1 MRGTK
6 YLSEILPIDKVIESD
21 KGAFIISPCGS
32 GKSTFAEE
40 LIKNY
45 NKCLY
50 LCDTTRLKKG
60 IIKELETKKIYNVDV
75 MTYKAFGKHFN
86 RLVDKDEEMIK
97 QYDLIVGDEIHNLYR
112 YYKKFE
118 YDLDLYRAI
127 ELLMA
132 RHDTIKKVILTAT
145 PSYVDFFLR
154 IKDSMLDEYIRYDF
168 TDDKDIIRYEE
179 LYKDYIT
186 NYHQIQK
193 ILQVNIP
200 KYNLENKKFLIYTPK
215 IETMKYLENVCK
227 ELNMRPICIWS
238 EGNKKQEMTRRQ
250 YKFADNLLETGLY
263 YKDYNVLIIND
274 STETGV
280 NIRDDVQYVIIDS
293 ADPVTRIQVR
303 NRVRHDVV
311 LITLKSNGSRKER
324 PDKIKLDKC
333 WLDKPLTTEDKKVLC
348 EQLGLTDKFG
358 RVLKWRCVS
367 DELTK
372 KGYEIKNTTLRIEGK
387 RTRVSI
393 INKMN
398 TECTQ

>member
-6 YLSEILPIDKVIESD
+6 YLSEILPVDKIIKSD

-60 IIKELETKKIYNVDV
+60 IIKELEMKKICNVDV

-145 PSYVDFFLR
+145 PSYVDFFLH

-215 IETMKYLENVCK
+215 IETMRYLEKVCS

-238 EGNKKQEMTRRQ
+238 ENAKEEMT
-250 YKFADNLLETGLY
+250 YKQKKFCEKLLEDGQYTD
-263 YKDYNVLIIND
+263 DYNVLIINA
-274 STETGV
+274 STETGI
-280 NIRDDVQYVIIDS
+280 NIRDDVQYVIVDS
-293 ADPVTRIQVR
+293 VDPVTRTQVR
-303 NRVRHDVV
+303 NRVRHDIV
-311 LITLKSNGSRKER
+311 LITLKSDGSRKEKPER
-324 PDKIKLDKC
+324 IRLGDE
-333 WLDKPLTTEDKKVLC
+333 WLDVPLTTKDKQDLT
-348 EQLGLTDKFG
+348 ENLELTDAYG
-358 RVLKWRCVS
+358 RLLRWKGVKEFLVKNGYNIK
-367 DELTK
+367 DTTK
-372 KGYEIKNTTLRIEGK
+372 KINGKTTK
-387 RTRVSI
+387 VSI
-393 INKMN
+393 INKLN
-398 TECTQ
+398 

>member
-1 MRGTK
+1 MKGTK
-6 YLSEILPIDKVIESD
+6 YLSELLSYDTIKKDDKNI
-21 KGAFIISPCGS
+21 FIIAGCGG
-32 GKSTFAEE
+32 GKTHFAKG
-40 LIKNY
+40 LMKQY

-50 LCDTTRLKKG
+50 LVDTKRLKKSVE
-60 IIKELETKKIYNVDV
+60 IDFQEDNISNVDV
-75 MTYKAFGKHFN
+75 MCYKTFGHKFN
-86 RLVDKDEEMIK
+86 RLTDMTGEDLL
-97 QYDLIVGDEIHNLYR
+97 QYDLIIGDEVHNLYK
-112 YYKKFE
+112 YYKK
-118 YDLDLYRAI
+118 YDHDLDLYRAI
-127 ELLMA
+127 ELLMSE
-132 RHDTIKKVILTAT
+132 HSTIKKVIMTAT
-145 PSYVDFFLR
+145 PSYIDMFL
-154 IKDSMLDEYIRYDF
+154 KLKSNLLDCYTTYDF

-186 NYHQIQK
+186 NYQQIQN
-193 ILQVNIP
+193 ILQINIP

-293 ADPVTRIQVR
+293 TNPVTRTQVR

>member
-6 YLSEILPIDKVIESD
+6 YLSEILPINKVMKSD

-40 LIKNY
+40 LIENY

-60 IIKELETKKIYNVDV
+60 IIKELETKKICNVDV
-75 MTYKAFGKHFN
+75 MTYKTFGKHFN

-127 ELLMA
+127 ELLMT

-145 PSYVDFFLR
+145 PSYVDFFLC

-215 IETMKYLENVCK
+215 IETMRYLEKVCS

-238 EGNKKQEMTRRQ
+238 ENAKEEMT
-250 YKFADNLLETGLY
+250 YKQKKFCEKLLEDGQYTD
-263 YKDYNVLIIND
+263 DYNVLIINA
-274 STETGV
+274 STETGI
-280 NIRDDVQYVIIDS
+280 NIRDDVQYVIVDS
-293 ADPVTRIQVR
+293 VDPVTRTQVR
-303 NRVRHDVV
+303 NRVRHDIV
-311 LITLKSNGSRKER
+311 LITLKSDGSRKEKPER
-324 PDKIKLDKC
+324 IRLGDE
-333 WLDKPLTTEDKKVLC
+333 WLDVPLTTKDKQDLT
-348 EQLGLTDKFG
+348 ENLELTDAYG
-358 RVLKWRCVS
+358 RLLRWKGVKEFLVKNGYNIK
-367 DELTK
+367 DTK
-372 KGYEIKNTTLRIEGK
+372 KTIDGK
-387 RTRVSI
+387 RINVSI
-393 INKMN
+393 ITK
-398 TECTQ
+398 

>member
-6 YLSEILPIDKVIESD
+6 YLSELLPTDTIVNDNKD
-21 KGAFIISPCGS
+21 AFVVAPCGS
-32 GKSTFAEE
+32 GKTEFAKR
-40 LIKNY
+40 LMRQY

-50 LCDTTRLKKG
+50 LVDTKRLRTAIQMELDKNN
-60 IIKELETKKIYNVDV
+60 IINVDV
-75 MTYKAFGKHFN
+75 MCYKTFGNKFN
-86 RLVDKDEEMIK
+86 RLTDMTGEELLK
-97 QYDLIVGDEIHNLYR
+97 YDLIIGDEVHNLYK
-112 YYKKFE
+112 YYKK
-118 YDLDLYRAI
+118 YDYNLDLYRAI
-127 ELLMA
+127 ELLMSD
-132 RHDTIKKVILTAT
+132 HTTIKKVIMTAT
-145 PSYVDFFLR
+145 PSYIHMFLHL
-154 IKDSMLDEYIRYDF
+154 KFNLLDCYTVFDF

-186 NYHQIQK
+186 NYHQIQN
-193 ILQVNIP
+193 ILQINIP

-250 YKFADNLLETGLY
+250 YKFADNLLKTGLY

-293 ADPVTRIQVR
+293 DDPVTRTQVR

-311 LITLKSNGSRKER
+311 LITLKSNGKRSET
-324 PDKIKLDKC
+324 PNKIELNDC
-333 WLDKPLTTEDKKVLC
+333 WLNKPLTTEDKNKLC
-348 EQLGLTDKFG
+348 KELGLTDAKG
-358 RVLKWRCVS
+358 RILMWRGVN

>member
-6 YLSEILPIDKVIESD
+6 YLSELLPTDTIVNDNKN
-21 KGAFIISPCGS
+21 AFVVAPCGS
-32 GKSTFAEE
+32 GKTEFAKR
-40 LIKNY
+40 LMKQY

-50 LCDTTRLKKG
+50 LVDTKRLRTA
-60 IIKELETKKIYNVDV
+60 IQMELDKNNITNVDV
-75 MTYKAFGKHFN
+75 MCYKTFGNRFN
-86 RLVDKDEEMIK
+86 RLTDMTGEELLK
-97 QYDLIVGDEIHNLYR
+97 YDLIIGDEVHNLYK
-112 YYKKFE
+112 YYKK
-118 YDLDLYRAI
+118 YDYNLDLYRAI
-127 ELLMA
+127 ELLMSE
-132 RHDTIKKVILTAT
+132 HTTIKKVIMTAT
-145 PSYVDFFLR
+145 PSYIDMFLHL
-154 IKDSMLDEYIRYDF
+154 KSNLLDCYTTYDF

-186 NYHQIQK
+186 NYHQIQN
-193 ILQVNIP
+193 ILQINIP

-250 YKFADNLLETGLY
+250 YKFADNLLKTGLY

-293 ADPVTRIQVR
+293 DDPVTRTQVR

-311 LITLKSNGSRKER
+311 LITLKSNGKRSET
-324 PDKIKLDKC
+324 PNKIELNDC
-333 WLDKPLTTEDKKVLC
+333 WLNKPLTTEDKNKLC
-348 EQLGLTDKFG
+348 KELGLTDAKG
-358 RVLKWRCVS
+358 RILMWRGVN

>member
-6 YLSEILPIDKVIESD
+6 YLSELLPTDTIVNDNKNVFVV
-21 KGAFIISPCGS
+21 APCGS
-32 GKSTFAEE
+32 GKTEFAKR
-40 LIKNY
+40 LMKQY

-50 LCDTTRLKKG
+50 LVDTKRLRTA
-60 IIKELETKKIYNVDV
+60 IQMELDKNNITNVDV
-75 MTYKAFGKHFN
+75 MCYKTFGNRFN
-86 RLVDKDEEMIK
+86 RLTDMTGEELL
-97 QYDLIVGDEIHNLYR
+97 QYDLIIGDEVHNLYK
-112 YYKKFE
+112 YYKK
-118 YDLDLYRAI
+118 YDYNLDLYRAI
-127 ELLMA
+127 ELLMSE
-132 RHDTIKKVILTAT
+132 HTTIKKVIMTAT
-145 PSYVDFFLR
+145 PSYIDMFLHL
-154 IKDSMLDEYIRYDF
+154 KSNLLDCYTTYDF

-186 NYHQIQK
+186 NYHQIQN
-193 ILQVNIP
+193 ILQINIP

-250 YKFADNLLETGLY
+250 YKFADNLLKTGLY

-293 ADPVTRIQVR
+293 DDPVTRTQVR

-311 LITLKSNGSRKER
+311 LITLKSNGKRSET
-324 PDKIKLDKC
+324 PNKIELNDC
-333 WLDKPLTTEDKKVLC
+333 WLNKPLTTEDKNKLC
-348 EQLGLTDKFG
+348 KELGLTDAKG
-358 RVLKWRCVS
+358 RILMWRGVS